1 MAFKLDRNHRD
12 YLFWIYP
19 LIFLGLL
26 IFAVKRDELKKDP
39 SVRTGADVKVDSSLT
54 ISLKNEVIDSLKVPE
69 RTPQTRFLL
78 VLR

>member
-1 MAFKLDRNHRD
+1 MAFKFERNHRD

-19 LIFLGLL
+19 LIILGIL
-26 IFAVKRDELKKDP
+26 IFALKRDELKGD
-39 SVRTGADVKVDSSLT
+39 SFQRTGADVKVDTSVT

-69 RTPQTRFLL
+69 KKQDIPLLL